1 MTEIK
6 HFQFHHVEYLVL
18 KMLSIYIGSDKAGCY
33 CIAIDP
39 TGREKTQIAK
49 VSPKHV
55 CKYWMNGDCV
65 RGEHCRNLHSWFYGD
80 GFATLVKLQGHKK
93 LVIGIALPHGS
104 NKLYSGS
111 TDGTLRTWDCVT
123 GQCTNLTNLGAEATS
138 LISEGPWIFVG
149 LPNIVKAWNMQTAS
163 HLTLDGPKGRVLA
176 MVVGNDTLLAGAE
189 AVLNPIPLLNWL
201 HHYADTLNLL
211 FAWLLDVT
219 RCCTQDPRI
228 KASRFGT

>member
-1 MTEIK
+1 MIQK
-6 HFQFHHVEYLVL
+6 RKNFVVRPLVRDDKL
-18 KMLSIYIGSDKAGCY
+18 PPKCNTKTLFIRKIGDEKSLPKDATIGDD
-33 CIAIDP
+33 I
-39 TGREKTQIAK
+39 EKTQIAK

-93 LVIGIALPHGS
+93 LVTGIALPHGS
-104 NKLYSGS
+104 NKLYSSS

-189 AVLNPIPLLNWL
+189 I
-201 HHYADTLNLL
+201 
-211 FAWLLDVT
+211 
-219 RCCTQDPRI
+219 I
-228 KASRFGT
+228 